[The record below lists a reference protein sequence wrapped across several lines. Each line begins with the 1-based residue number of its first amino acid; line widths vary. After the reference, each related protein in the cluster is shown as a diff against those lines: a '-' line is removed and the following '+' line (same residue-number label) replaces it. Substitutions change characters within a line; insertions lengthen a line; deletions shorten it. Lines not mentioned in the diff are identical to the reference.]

1 MLLVVGGV
9 EGEGFAL
16 GEGDAEE
23 GVPPAFGG
31 VHGFAE
37 FAVSDPL
44 DVDGGAVDLVYPVGV
59 LFSQKTY
66 RIVDSGG
73 HWVFPLVYF
82 QCVDVAALEVE
93 EFCEVAL
100 AHAEHSPDQA

>member
-1 MLLVVGGV
+1 MPGIVLGEGAFFVVLVVGGV
-9 EGEGFAL
+9 EGDVFAL

-23 GVPPAFGG
+23 GVPPAFGCPY
-31 VHGFAE
+31 GFAE

-44 DVDGGAVDLVYPVGV
+44 DVDGCAVNLVYPVGV
-59 LFSQKTY
+59 LFSQKTH

-82 QCVDVAALEVE
+82 
-93 EFCEVAL
+93 
-100 AHAEHSPDQA
+100 